1 MAKPREEKAASPGAK
16 PVRWSIFR
24 FGKKMAWLG
33 HVEAASES
41 EAREKA
47 YKLFDIAEA
56 DRFRITASPE
66 E

>member
-1 MAKPREEKAASPGAK
+1 MAKKREDKAASPGAK
-16 PVRWSIFR
+16 RWSIFR

-33 HVEAASES
+33 HVDAASES

-47 YKLFDIAEA
+47 YKVFKIAEA
-56 DRFRITASPE
+56 ERFRITAKPE